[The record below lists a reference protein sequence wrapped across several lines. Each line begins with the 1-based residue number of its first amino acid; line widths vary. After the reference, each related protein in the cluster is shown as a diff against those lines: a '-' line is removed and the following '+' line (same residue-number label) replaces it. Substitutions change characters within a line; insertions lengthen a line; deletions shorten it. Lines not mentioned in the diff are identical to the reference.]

1 MMDLDQRPHYE
12 EIDRAGMLNRI
23 LGLPQQIR
31 EAWAIM
37 QGQTFPSDLRNARHI
52 VICGMGGSA
61 IGGDL
66 TRAIV
71 EPEARCP
78 VQVVRGYDLP
88 RYVGRESL
96 VILSS
101 FSGTTEEVLSAAH
114 QALAVQAKVI
124 GITTGGEVAR
134 LGKHVDFP
142 VVTFD
147 FDGTPREAIG
157 YSTFLMLGLLT
168 RLGYVSDQTTQV
180 EATAQLIEQ
189 MFGEIGPDVHTDEN
203 EAKRLA
209 QLMSSRVVVFYG
221 GGHLS
226 DVARRWKGQLNEN
239 AKSWAFFEQL
249 PELNHNAVLG
259 YKFPAEAAQRM
270 MVVILSS
277 SLNHPRIAV
286 REALTKEEL
295 ERRGVQVRRI
305 EAQGSS
311 RLEHVMSTV
320 AYGDMVSYY
329 LALVHEVDPNEMDV
343 LNFFK
348 ARLQGA

>member
-1 MMDLDQRPHYE
+1 MMDLDQRPLYDD
-12 EIDRAGMLNRI
+12 IDRDGMLNRI
-23 LGLPQQIR
+23 LGLPGQIR
-31 EAWAIM
+31 QAWSIM
-37 QGQTFPSDLRNARHI
+37 QASSLPGDFGGARNI
-52 VICGMGGSA
+52 VVCGMGGSA

-66 TRAIV
+66 TRAVV

-88 RYVGRESL
+88 RYVGRDSL

-114 QALAVQAKVI
+114 QALAVQARVI
-124 GITTGGEVAR
+124 GITTGGDVAQ
-134 LGKHVDFP
+134 LGQHVDFP

-168 RLGYVSDQTTQV
+168 RLGYVADQTTQV
-180 EATAQLIEQ
+180 EATAQIIEQ
-189 MFGEIGPDVHTDEN
+189 LFREFGPDVRTDEN

-209 QLMSSRVVVFYG
+209 QLMSSRVLVFYG

-259 YKFPAEAAQRM
+259 YKFPSDAAQRI

-277 SLNHPRIAV
+277 NLNHPRIAL
-286 REALTKEEL
+286 RESLTKEEL

-305 EAQGSS
+305 EARGSS

-320 AYGDMVSYY
+320 AFGDLVSYY

-343 LNFFK
+343 LKFFK